1 MEWVVCISI
10 QSVGRQ
16 MLASTWPL
24 TPKSKNQQC
33 FFLSQNQQCFKP
45 RLEYRNFTE
54 IIQEFHMIQFNS
66 HRIDRVIPHYKRFL
80 ISGEQG
86 WHGEAEE
93 IRILALLFTVLRYNA
108 FTCLPTEGICYDED
122 HVDEHLTKLLYSSLA
137 KKKVALFLVSL
148 GVRPIMHNFDTKVIQ
163 DRSELDLS

>member
-1 MEWVVCISI
+1 
-10 QSVGRQ
+10 
-16 MLASTWPL
+16 
-24 TPKSKNQQC
+24 
-33 FFLSQNQQCFKP
+33 
-45 RLEYRNFTE
+45 
-54 IIQEFHMIQFNS
+54 MIQFNS

-93 IRILALLFTVLRYNA
+93 IRILALLFTVLRYKA
-108 FTCLPTEGICYDED
+108 FTCLSTEGICYYED
-122 HVDEHLTKLLYSSLA
+122 HVDEHLIKLLYSSLA
-137 KKKVALFLVSL
+137 KKSYFIPSFF